1 MRKIDVTKA
10 TLTLAD
16 YTKEVLKE
24 PVIVTVKGKP
34 VAVLVSISNADI
46 ETVSLSNNPQ
56 FLNLIERSRSR
67 QKSEGGI
74 STEEMRRRLK
84 RMGSS
89 ARVRIR
95 VKPKKYILK
104 DI

>member
-1 MRKIDVTKA
+1 MKTVEVAKA
-10 TLTLAD
+10 TLPLAD
-16 YTKEVLKE
+16 YTKEVAKE
-24 PVIVTVKGKP
+24 PVIVTAKGKP

-84 RMGSS
+84 RIRSS
-89 ARVRIR
+89 NRGNRE
-95 VKPKKYILK
+95 
-104 DI
+104 